1 MFSGIEAMPKLS
13 KVTKDIIGYIPATF
27 LPPMITFLGVVYF
40 SRTLGPTLFGKYI
53 LVLVTTQM
61 LAFILQGWISHDIFR
76 FHADKTLLP
85 TVEARAAYRTNLT
98 LIFLVTL
105 GLGVGILAVIF
116 RLLSLSPLL
125 PWLAVGAM
133 TLASAGLF
141 SVLKMVRRATMD
153 IVNLN
158 KLSLLGTIV
167 SVGMGS
173 GYLAL
178 HGSDLLGLFAFLAAG
193 KLGVMAFFIP
203 WKSVLGTLS
212 RAARISWPMLR
223 TFAIYGFPLSL
234 AAIGHQVMSI
244 SDRYF
249 IEYYRGTANVG
260 IYSAAYELFFKA
272 FSIGFVFIGTAVMPH
287 MIRSFDA
294 GRREEAARLYKK
306 AGYLLLLFLAPTT
319 GFAIIYGK
327 QLLDFVFGE
336 AYSGVPVSVI
346 QLVTLSA
353 FFWVMTT
360 YQYHILMLVKKTQYN
375 ALSSLVAALLNLIGN
390 ALLIHRYGIVGAA
403 MSTAISYTVLAI
415 MIQLLAKRSFEFVP
429 LAMPTIFLFLGLGI
443 MGAWAANFLT
453 SSLGLAIE
461 GQEAIVS
468 IVYFAAFLLLTFI
481 LFQLMVICNKDV
493 RKYELSLVRNLVYK
507 VR

>member
-1 MFSGIEAMPKLS
+1 MPRLS
-13 KVTKDIIGYIPATF
+13 KVTTDIIGYIPATI
-27 LPPMITFLGVVYF
+27 LPPVISFLGVVYF
-40 SRTLGPTLFGKYI
+40 SRTLGPTVFGKYI
-53 LVLVTTQM
+53 LVLVTTRM
-61 LAFILQGWISHDIFR
+61 LALILQGWISHDIFR

-85 TVEARAAYRTNLT
+85 TDEARAAYRTNLT
-98 LIFLVTL
+98 LAFLVTL
-105 GLGVGILAVIF
+105 GLGVGILVVIF
-116 RLLSLSPLL
+116 RLLRLSPIL

-133 TLASAGLF
+133 TLASVSLF
-141 SVLKMVRRATMD
+141 NALKMVRRATMD

-158 KLSLLGTIV
+158 KLALLGTIV

-178 HGSDLLGLFAFLAAG
+178 HGPDLLGLLAFLAAG

-203 WKSVLGTLS
+203 WKSILGTLS
-212 RAARISWPMLR
+212 GAARISWPMLR
-223 TFAIYGFPLSL
+223 TFVIYGFPLSL
-234 AAIGHQVMSI
+234 ATIGHQIMSI
-244 SDRYF
+244 SNRYF
-249 IEYYRGTANVG
+249 IEYYHGTADVG
-260 IYSAAYELFFKA
+260 VYSAAYELFFRTFA
-272 FSIGFVFIGTAVMPH
+272 LGFPFIGAAVMPH
-287 MIRSFDA
+287 MMRSFDSGNQA
-294 GRREEAARLYKK
+294 EAARLYKK

-336 AYSGVPVSVI
+336 AYSGVPLSVI

-360 YQYHILMLVKKTQYN
+360 YQYRILMLVKKTQYN

-390 ALLIHRYGIVGAA
+390 ALLIQRYGIVGAA
-403 MSTAISYTVLAI
+403 MSTAISYTVLTI
-415 MIQLLAKRSFEFVP
+415 IIQRLAKRSFEFVP

-453 SSLGLAIE
+453 SSLGLAVE
-461 GQEAIVS
+461 GKEAIVS

-481 LFQLMVICNKDV
+481 LFQLMVIWNKNV
-493 RKYELSLVRNLVYK
+493 RKYEFSLLKNLGIK
-507 VR
+507 